1 LKHPQN
7 VVLISF
13 CILGEAHAYIYIP
26 RKPQLM
32 LQPAALVGERERANN
47 KRTAGTINEALVFV

>member
-1 LKHPQN
+1 MHT
-7 VVLISF
+7 
-13 CILGEAHAYIYIP
+13 YIYIP